1 MLCTLVLKYYMVDPL
16 LVFEA
21 GNYVWALVP
30 SFYLYAFFQ
39 TTTNYLQ
46 SQGVIYAPVIFS
58 LCGTF
63 IHLFS
68 SYYIVAHL
76 DGGAIGAAWS
86 KNITDGLSAL
96 GLYLYVIYKQP
107 TKESWIEW
115 DIKATNN
122 IHRFLME
129 VMSY

>member
-1 MLCTLVLKYYMVDPL
+1 M
-16 LVFEA
+16 
-21 GNYVWALVP
+21 
-30 SFYLYAFFQ
+30 
-39 TTTNYLQ
+39 Q
-46 SQGVIYAPVIFS
+46 SQGAIYAPVIFS

-96 GLYLYVIYKQP
+96 GLYLYLIYK
-107 TKESWIEW
+107 
-115 DIKATNN
+115 
-122 IHRFLME
+122 
-129 VMSY
+129 